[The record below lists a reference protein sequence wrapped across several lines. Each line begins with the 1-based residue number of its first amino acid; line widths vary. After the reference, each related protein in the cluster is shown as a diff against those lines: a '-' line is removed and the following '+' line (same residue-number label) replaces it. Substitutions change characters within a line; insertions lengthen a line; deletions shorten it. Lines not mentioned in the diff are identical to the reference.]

1 MDIFKRHIEE
11 LDKAIDYVNNNEDRV
26 DMSDEE
32 RTYYNSS
39 IRSIR
44 GDIKVTNRY
53 ILNNLEELSKDDIK
67 TLLQKIVEIENKF
80 S

>member
-1 MDIFKRHIEE
+1 MKEFEYRIEQ
-11 LDKAIDYVNNNEDRV
+11 LDKAIEYVNNNKNNIDLSDREKV
-26 DMSDEE
+26 
-32 RTYYNSS
+32 YYEAS

-53 ILNNLEELSKDDIK
+53 MLDNLEELSKDDIK
-67 TLLQKIVEIENKF
+67 ILLEKIVAIEYKF